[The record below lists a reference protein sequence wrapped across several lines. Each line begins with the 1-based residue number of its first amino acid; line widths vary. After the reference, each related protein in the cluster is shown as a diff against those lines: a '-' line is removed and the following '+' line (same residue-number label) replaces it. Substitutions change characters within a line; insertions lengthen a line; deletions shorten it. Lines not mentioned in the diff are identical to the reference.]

1 MKQTPVA
8 AINLPLYLA
17 NRLATYLD
25 NLRADRLADQ
35 AGGLNRFTAEHQAV
49 LSAVMQGIQ
58 AGGQD
63 PAQGA
68 EFAGPR
74 EGNA

>member
-1 MKQTPVA
+1 MSQPQTLT
-8 AINLPLYLA
+8 IRLPMYLA

-35 AGGLNRFTAEHQAV
+35 AGGLNRFTAEHQAI
-49 LSAVMQGIQ
+49 LSAVMQAIQ
-58 AGGQD
+58 ATGQPPAEAMDFSGGL
-63 PAQGA
+63 
-68 EFAGPR
+68 